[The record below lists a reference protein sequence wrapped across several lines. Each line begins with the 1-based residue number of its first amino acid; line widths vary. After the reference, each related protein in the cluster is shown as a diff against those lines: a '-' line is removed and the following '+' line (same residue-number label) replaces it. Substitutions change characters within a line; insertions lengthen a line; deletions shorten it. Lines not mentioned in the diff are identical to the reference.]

1 MSTNDKKDKNEELF
15 DHIIEYGAGRW
26 TDEISPDNIPEEE
39 LSDQLNQKIDT
50 IFSSAR
56 KRANRKRRFITARRI
71 AAVFVVLFTMA
82 SVTVMS
88 VEAFR
93 VPVLNFIFKTTKQNK
108 VLVKFQNEEKD
119 PESVFQYIPIG
130 YHFKQKR
137 VTKNGDFCIYQYK
150 DNEKNSLYIQINYN
164 IDSNSYTNLD
174 KTGYTQF
181 KDNQI
186 EYYYLEGS
194 YNQLLW
200 YRNKCIFKI
209 SSKLTKKEM
218 LKIANGIRYQF
229 FNIFNNKTLTKRIF
243 HSDFIECKV
252 LFCML

>member
-56 KRANRKRRFITARRI
+56 KGANRKRRFITARRI

-218 LKIANGIRYQF
+218 LKIANGIRY
-229 FNIFNNKTLTKRIF
+229 
-243 HSDFIECKV
+243 
-252 LFCML
+252 

>member
-15 DHIIEYGAGRW
+15 DHIIEYGASSW

-39 LSDQLNQKIDT
+39 LSDQLNQKIDNM
-50 IFSSAR
+50 FSSAR
-56 KRANRKRRFITARRI
+56 KRVNRKRRFITAQRI
-71 AAVFVVLFTMA
+71 AAVFVMLLTMA
-82 SVTVMS
+82 SITVMS

-119 PESVFQYIPIG
+119 PELIFKYIPTG

-150 DNEKNSLYIQINYN
+150 DNEQKSLYIQINYN
-164 IDSNSYTNLD
+164 IDSKSYTNLD

-186 EYYYLEGS
+186 DYYYLEGS

-200 YRNKCIFKI
+200 YRNNCIFKI
-209 SSKLTKKEM
+209 SSKHAKNEL
-218 LKIANGIRYQF
+218 LKIANGISY
-229 FNIFNNKTLTKRIF
+229 
-243 HSDFIECKV
+243 
-252 LFCML
+252 

>member
-50 IFSSAR
+50 MFSSAR

-174 KTGYTQF
+174 KNRLYS
-181 KDNQI
+181 I
-186 EYYYLEGS
+186 
-194 YNQLLW
+194 
-200 YRNKCIFKI
+200 
-209 SSKLTKKEM
+209 
-218 LKIANGIRYQF
+218 
-229 FNIFNNKTLTKRIF
+229 
-243 HSDFIECKV
+243 
-252 LFCML
+252 

>member
-108 VLVKFQNEEKD
+108 VLVKFQNEEKILNQFSNTFLLVIISNK
-119 PESVFQYIPIG
+119 SVLL
-130 YHFKQKR
+130 KM
-137 VTKNGDFCIYQYK
+137 VTFVF
-150 DNEKNSLYIQINYN
+150 IN
-164 IDSNSYTNLD
+164 IKIMRKIL
-174 KTGYTQF
+174 
-181 KDNQI
+181 
-186 EYYYLEGS
+186 
-194 YNQLLW
+194 
-200 YRNKCIFKI
+200 CIFK
-209 SSKLTKKEM
+209 
-218 LKIANGIRYQF
+218 
-229 FNIFNNKTLTKRIF
+229 
-243 HSDFIECKV
+243 
-252 LFCML
+252 